1 MHKAEARVPTTE
13 AHGYLAEL
21 AHFWGYAYPVDYRDH
36 SAKIRL
42 PGVELAMK
50 ADATHLTVTLK
61 ARDHAHFGH
70 ALALVASHVDR
81 SVLPE
86 TGIPMT
92 WHVVAAR
99 VSAKV
104 RRPLPSGTGS
114 A

>member
-1 MHKAEARVPTTE
+1 MHKAEARVATPE
-13 AHGYLAEL
+13 AQSYLAEL
-21 AHFWGYAYPVDYRDH
+21 AHFWAYTYPVDYRDH

-42 PGVELAMK
+42 PGVELVLK
-50 ADATHLTVTLK
+50 ADATHLTVALE

-92 WHVVAAR
+92 WHIVAAR
-99 VSAKV
+99 VPPKPRGPPA
-104 RRPLPSGTGS
+104 
-114 A
+114 